1 MLAKSAKCG
10 YAGDVSVLYKENGNI
25 ALFVAES
32 DKYVY
37 CCMAK
42 RFFKKETKHVKLMLA
57 SLHFMKQFF

>member
-1 MLAKSAKCG
+1 MWIAYLAMLAKSAKCG

-37 CCMAK
+37 CCKMI
-42 RFFKKETKHVKLMLA
+42 F
-57 SLHFMKQFF
+57 